1 MTQRTV
7 EPRSFDVPEWVNDL
21 ESFRRWTDD
30 DAFPEYGRIAFLRG
44 ALWID
49 MSKEQLFT
57 HNEVKS
63 EVNTVLRTVVRAE
76 RLGRYFHD
84 GAFVSNEAANVSNQ
98 PDGVFVSKA
107 ALAEGRVR
115 VIEGRTSGYV
125 ELEGSPSMVMEV
137 VSDSSVDKDTAVLR
151 SAFAAAG
158 IGEYWLIDA
167 RGRRL
172 RFDLFV
178 LAKKTYRLPKK
189 EAGWAFSPAFS
200 RWFQLT
206 PSEGDDGHPEF
217 TLESRTE
224 RP

>member
-1 MTQRTV
+1 MTQKMA

-21 ESFRRWTDD
+21 ESFRRWSDD
-30 DAFPEYGRIAFLRG
+30 DAYPEYGRIAFLRG

-57 HNEVKS
+57 HNAVKA
-63 EVNTVLRTVVRAE
+63 EVNSRLYALTRAE

-98 PDGVFVSKA
+98 PDGVFVSSA
-107 ALAEGRVR
+107 DLAGGRVR
-115 VIEGRTSGYV
+115 VIEGRTRGHV
-125 ELEGSPSMVMEV
+125 ELEGTPAMVLEV
-137 VSDSSVDKDTAVLR
+137 ASDSSVDKDTVVLR

-158 IGEYWLIDA
+158 VGEYWLVDA
-167 RGRRL
+167 RSSEI

-178 LAKKTYRLPKK
+178 LAKKAYRLPRKA
-189 EAGWAFSPAFS
+189 AGWSYSPAFS
-200 RWFQLT
+200 RYFRLMR
-206 PSEGDDGHPEF
+206 SDAGDGFAEF
-217 TLESRTE
+217 TLEARAE